1 MGASA
6 SPRVSGRDPVRV
18 SAARVSSIPVVARST
33 SETLSSQAKGAAR
46 RATGHPRRR
55 SAESHGGRRAKGS
68 VVGSAAPS
76 NVVGRRALSAAD
88 SVLTCECA
96 RPSRP
101 ADSPAPRLSDQGA
114 GSAMTT
120 QVGVVAAESAGKSR
134 ARAIAA
140 ARGEGVLLTKL
151 MPRAVRSELVVRERL
166 HATIPRRHLS
176 PRAIGTAIR
185 RLNSATVRGRCP
197 GSIGWTGTRQARRPK
212 PGDRP
217 VTGRAGSGSMLGPGQ
232 PLVDR
237 SEGVGGAPAPRR
249 ARQSPKSRGAGPEQ
263 PQPRRI

>member
-1 MGASA
+1 MEAVA
-6 SPRVSGRDPVRV
+6 QRV
-18 SAARVSSIPVVARST
+18 RS
-33 SETLSSQAKGAAR
+33 R
-46 RATGHPRRR
+46 R
-55 SAESHGGRRAKGS
+55 
-68 VVGSAAPS
+68 SAAPS

-96 RPSRP
+96 RPSRL

-151 MPRAVRSELVVRERL
+151 MPPAVRSELVVRERL

-185 RLNSATVRGRCP
+185 RLKSATVRGRCP

-237 SEGVGGAPAPRR
+237 SGGVGGAPAPRP
-249 ARQSPKSRGAGPEQ
+249 ARQSPNSRGAGA
-263 PQPRRI
+263 